1 MTSLRQALKLGD
13 CGVISLV
20 GAGGKTSLMFKL
32 ARELSNTGGSVLT
45 TTTTKIFEPEPDQSS
60 CVIMSDSVTRLIAR
74 AKELIDKN
82 HHMTMARA
90 RMPDKGK
97 LLGLPPS
104 AIDTLWASNLFRW
117 IVVEADGAA
126 GRPLKAPADHE
137 PVIPD
142 CTSCLVGLAGLNGIG
157 RPLTDQWIFRP
168 EHFAELSGIDLN
180 SRVSETA
187 LADIFTHNKGLFKN
201 APGSATRIAFLN
213 QADTPE
219 DLGAGQRIARLLIE
233 KPRTGLDRVIIGR
246 TQADSPV
253 LEIYQP
259 GSESLLTIN
268 E

>member
-1 MTSLRQALKLGD
+1 MTSLHQALMLGES
-13 CGVISLV
+13 GVISLV

-32 ARELSNTGGSVLT
+32 AHELSKFGGPVLT

-60 CVIMSDSVTRLIAR
+60 RVIVSDSITRLIDR
-74 AKELIDKN
+74 AKKLIGKH
-82 HHMTMARA
+82 HHMTMAGA
-90 RMPDKGK
+90 RLPDTGK
-97 LLGLPPS
+97 LVGIPPA
-104 AIDTLWASNLFRW
+104 AIDTLWDSNLFRW
-117 IVVEADGAA
+117 IIVEADGAA

-142 CTSCLVGLAGLNGIG
+142 CTDCLVGLAGLTVLG
-157 RPLTDQWIFRP
+157 RPLTDQWVFRA

-187 LADIFTHNKGLFKN
+187 LADMFTHNKGLFKN

-219 DLGAGQRIARLLIE
+219 DLGAGQRIARLLVE
-233 KPRTGLDRVIIGR
+233 KPRAGLDRVIIGR

-259 GSESLLTIN
+259 GSESLHTIS